1 MKKAVYLFLFYFI
14 ITIKVQA
21 QQSDYYV
28 VEEFKSKIE
37 QFKHHI
43 DNAITSK
50 RLEHSEKKLI
60 FSKMN
65 MIVIKIS
72 LIMPCILQLLKR

>member
-14 ITIKVQA
+14 LTVKVQA

-28 VEEFKSKIE
+28 AEEFKSKIE

-50 RLEHSEKKLI
+50 DWNI
-60 FSKMN
+60 
-65 MIVIKIS
+65 
-72 LIMPCILQLLKR
+72 